1 LEQLLNWDLEEK
13 LQKKSQ
19 RELFVD
25 ISDEEKTIIDYLSEH
40 PDSLIDKIAIDCNI
54 PMSKLSA
61 QLLNMEFKGLI
72 RCMPGKLFR
81 NELL

>member
-1 LEQLLNWDLEEK
+1 MAKEK
-13 LQKKSQ
+13 IQKKSQ

-25 ISDEEKTIIDYLSEH
+25 ISDEEKKVVDYLAEN
-40 PDSLIDKIAIDCNI
+40 PDSSIDKIAIECEI

-81 NELL
+81 NEW